1 MGLTRRHLHDRRGQ
15 RRAARVIERI
25 EIQRYDDGDIMAE
38 SGCAIRALG
47 SRHVGLL
54 MARQDSQRI
63 VLAG

>member
-1 MGLTRRHLHDRRGQ
+1 M
-15 RRAARVIERI
+15 IERI

-38 SGCAIRALG
+38 FCAIRALG
-47 SRHVGLL
+47 SRQRGTAL